1 MPTPAPVPGS
11 PHVLAIRTPDE
22 RLAWLAGLTS
32 RSYDTV
38 IAALRTFAGH
48 LIVDGYGAY
57 QRLLTSVDTVLAGIQ
72 QCCQHVMRRCR
83 GANSAP
89 APCNPTGP
97 AKSPAP

>member
-1 MPTPAPVPGS
+1 MKTPASRYP
-11 PHVLAIRTPDE
+11 AARTCWPSAPPDE

-57 QRLLTSVDTVLAGIQ
+57 QRLLTCVDTVLAGIQ
-72 QCCQHVMRRCR
+72 QCVQHVLRRCR
-83 GANSAP
+83 AVAKLGPGTLQSHW
-89 APCNPTGP
+89 TGP
-97 AKSPAP
+97 